1 MAEMR
6 SYRVG
11 KSGAYHALRS
21 EARRI
26 REALQA
32 ATVQGDTIVL
42 DFAGVEAIT
51 GAFADELMASL
62 VTDRH
67 VVTRNANEDVQ
78 ETLTTVLARRGLPPV
93 TTTEQTGDGNAAG
106 S

>member
-42 DFAGVEAIT
+42 DFSGVEAIT
-51 GAFADELMASL
+51 NAFADELLAGL
-62 VTDRH
+62 AADRH
-67 VVTRNANEDVQ
+67 VVIRDANEDVQ
-78 ETLTTVLARRGLPPV
+78 EALATALERRTLDATW
-93 TTTEQTGDGNAAG
+93 EQTGDGSA
-106 S
+106 